1 MDAVRD
7 LLVTRVGQ
15 VGAGALAVAGTVA
28 ASYLLTGGP
37 RPIPS
42 VVDPQNQTIDLGGG
56 VRGSSLMK
64 DFKEKKPVERISD
77 EADTLHKIFLCGL
90 KTSRHRKCLGR
101 RTGPNKEYEFLTYQ
115 QVYDKTREFGSGLIQ
130 LGLKP
135 HPDTF
140 IGIYSINRIEWVVT
154 EQACN
159 AYSMV
164 TVALYDTLGP
174 KACQYIVN
182 HMELTTVVCDTA
194 TRVEKLLDSAETT
207 PSLKTI
213 IVMDDPGSDVI
224 KQAEAHGI
232 QILTFAEVEARGKAK
247 LEIPVPPK
255 PSDLATVSF
264 TSGTTGDPK
273 GVMLT
278 HGNFAAELAGFMYG
292 ITNIREFSPDDCH
305 LSYLPLAHLFERT
318 IQMVM
323 FYGGG
328 YIGFFSGDITL
339 LISDLQTLRPTI
351 FPTVPRLLNRI
362 RDKVY
367 ANVKSS
373 AIKSYL
379 LDWALSSKLSEVRR
393 GIVRRD
399 SIWDKLVFGKIQA
412 MLGGR
417 VEFLITGSAPIPTE
431 TLDFFKCAL
440 GCMVGEGYGQ
450 TEAVSGVTGQYPGD
464 VTTGHVGSPFVCNL
478 VKLVDVPDM
487 NYLASD
493 NKGEV
498 CVYGPNVSP
507 GYYKNP
513 EKTAEVIDKEGW
525 LHTGDIGEWLPN
537 GALKLIDRKK
547 HIFKLAQGEYVAPE
561 KIEAIYV
568 RSEFVAQVFIDGDS
582 LKMSCMGIVVP
593 DAEVMALWAPNNGF
607 PADMEQ
613 LCKSEQVKDIILK
626 DMLEQGKKA
635 GFKGFEQVKDIQLQA
650 ELFSVENG
658 LLTPTFK
665 SKRPQLRLKF
675 KPVMAELYEKNNM

>member
-28 ASYLLTGGP
+28 ASYLLKGGP
-37 RPIPS
+37 KPIPL
-42 VVDPQNQTIDLGGG
+42 VIDPHNQTIDLGGG
-56 VRGSSLMK
+56 VRASSKMS
-64 DFKEKKPVERISD
+64 DFKEKKPMERISD
-77 EADTLHKIFLCGL
+77 EADTLYTIFLCGL
-90 KTSRHRKCLGR
+90 KKSRHRKCLGK
-101 RTGPNKEYEFLTYQ
+101 RTGPNNEYEYLTYQ
-115 QVYDKTREFGSGLIQ
+115 QVYDRARAFASGLIQ

-140 IGIYSINRIEWVVT
+140 IGIYSINRIEWVLA

-164 TVALYDTLGP
+164 TVPLYDTLGP
-174 KACQYIVN
+174 TACQYIIN
-182 HMELTTVVCDTA
+182 LSEMATVVCDTS
-194 TRVEKLLDSAETT
+194 TRVERLLDSAETT

-213 IVMDDPGSDVI
+213 IIMDDPTSDVI

-232 QILTFAEVEARGKAK
+232 KILSFAEVEARGKEK
-247 LEIPVPPK
+247 LQIPVPPK
-255 PSDLATVSF
+255 PSDLATISF

-278 HGNFAAELAGFMYG
+278 HGNFAAELGGFLYG
-292 ITNIREFSPDDCH
+292 IREILDFGPDDCH

-318 IQMVM
+318 MQMVM
-323 FYGGG
+323 LHGGG
-328 YIGFFSGDITL
+328 YIGFYSGDVAL
-339 LISDLQTLRPTI
+339 LINDMQTLKPTI
-351 FPTVPRLLNRI
+351 FPTVPRLLNKL

-367 ANVKSS
+367 ASVKNST
-373 AIKSYL
+373 IKSCL
-379 LDWALSSKLSEVRR
+379 LHWAVSSKLSEVRR
-393 GIVRRD
+393 GIARRD

-417 VEFLITGSAPIPTE
+417 VELMITGSAPIPVE

-440 GCMVGEGYGQ
+440 GCMVAEGYGQ
-450 TEAVSGVTGQYPGD
+450 TEAVSGVTGQFPGD
-464 VTTGHVGSPFVCNL
+464 YTTGHVGSPFVCNL

-487 NYLASD
+487 NYLASE

-498 CVYGPNVSP
+498 CVYGPNVSQ

-513 EKTAEVIDKEGW
+513 EKTAEVIDKDGW

-561 KIEAIYV
+561 KIEATYV

-607 PADMEQ
+607 PVDMEL

-626 DMLEQGKKA
+626 DMLDQGKKA
-635 GFKGFEQVKDIQLQA
+635 GFKGFEQVKDIRLQS
-650 ELFSVENG
+650 EPFSVDNG

-665 SKRPQLRLKF
+665 SKRPQLRLKY
-675 KPVMAELYEKNNM
+675 KSVMEELYKKNNM